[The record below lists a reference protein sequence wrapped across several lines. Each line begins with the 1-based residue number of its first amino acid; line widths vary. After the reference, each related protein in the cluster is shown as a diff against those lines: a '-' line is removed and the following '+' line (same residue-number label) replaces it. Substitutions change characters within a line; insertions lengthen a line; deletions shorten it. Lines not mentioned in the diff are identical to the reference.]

1 MPQRLHYDIEITNQ
15 YSGGS
20 VRYKTDSLMECAK
33 AINQHYGL
41 HDMITRNGVV
51 NMLVRGSGNSPK
63 RFSAIRIER
72 SKAT

>member
-1 MPQRLHYDIEITNQ
+1 MPQRLHYDIEIANQ

-20 VRYKTDSLMECAK
+20 VWYKADSVVECAR

-51 NMLVRGSGNSPK
+51 NMLVRGSHNTPK
-63 RFSAIRIER
+63 RFSAIRIKR